1 MLKNGD
7 TVTIA
12 YSKDLALLEL
22 GELVGKEAIVTQ
34 IVKKDN
40 RVKGVYLVPLTG
52 RLRHQEWFIPIKSI
66 KSQAAVDRMRSEQ
79 MLKQTKL

>member
-22 GELVGKEAIVTQ
+22 EELVGKEAIVTQ

-52 RLRHQEWFIPIKSI
+52 KLRRQEWFIPIKSI